1 MISCHYILLQVDKLE
16 ATSVLIGIAALC
28 IGLVCR
34 IVASYLAVGCGDLT
48 SKERVFV
55 ALAWLPKATVQAA
68 VGGQAFDDARKL
80 SPRDGLTIDDIEHYK
95 GLGLKVLTIA
105 VLAILITAP
114 IGAIAIKLSAPTL
127 LKKNTDVSGNKD
139 GESGRDANE

>member
-139 GESGRDANE
+139 GESGRGANE